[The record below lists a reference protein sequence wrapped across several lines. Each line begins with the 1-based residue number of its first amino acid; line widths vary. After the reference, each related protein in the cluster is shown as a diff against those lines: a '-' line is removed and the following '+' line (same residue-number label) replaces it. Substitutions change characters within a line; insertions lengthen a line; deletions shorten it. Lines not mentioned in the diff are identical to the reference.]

1 MEPHHE
7 VKMVYLSTLCFRVL
21 HGVSVS
27 MGIAHSE
34 CVLFCLREVL
44 IFTCLR
50 LHLAEVVGMVQAMA
64 LVAGCNLPG

>member
-1 MEPHHE
+1 
-7 VKMVYLSTLCFRVL
+7 MVYLSTLCFRVL

-44 IFTCLR
+44 IFTVCGFIWLR
-50 LHLAEVVGMVQAMA
+50 WWVWCRLW
-64 LVAGCNLPG
+64 P

>member
-1 MEPHHE
+1 ME

-44 IFTCLR
+44 IFTVCGFIWLR
-50 LHLAEVVGMVQAMA
+50 WWAWCRLW
-64 LVAGCNLPG
+64 P